1 MLHSFDTQY
10 SMDRIRRFQRTLITS
25 LVGINTFVFSVS
37 NDLGVGASFVY
48 TGVAILGTIVLIF
61 TYVLLKGKAKRV
73 SDK

>member
-1 MLHSFDTQY
+1 
-10 SMDRIRRFQRTLITS
+10 MDRIRRFQRTLITS